1 MNRRYLGGFTSIRQA
16 KIHKS
21 VMNLFKFNLKT
32 KKSTEKGGFNM
43 KKFILPI
50 VIIGVIVLKIYGLKK
65 YLARKNNMSNAE
77 L

>member
-1 MNRRYLGGFTSIRQA
+1 EPTLPWWFYKYTQA

-43 KKFILPI
+43 KKFILPV

-65 YLARKNNMSNAE
+65 YLAKNNNMSNAE

>member
-1 MNRRYLGGFTSIRQA
+1 
-16 KIHKS
+16 
-21 VMNLFKFNLKT
+21 MNLFKFKINNQKT
-32 KKSTEKGGFNM
+32 NKGEYFNM

-50 VIIGVIVLKIYGLKK
+50 VITGAIVLKVYGLKK